1 MLFKK
6 LLPVL
11 ICITMLLTLVTGC
24 GSNNTVSNESQG
36 STTESTASAG
46 NSSSPIKIT
55 YYGGWTGPDLDRM
68 KALVDKFN
76 SEQSKIQVEFT
87 SLQWTQMFA
96 KFLTDFKA
104 GTPADVLAMH
114 TFEIGQFADM
124 GVLDSDAIAG
134 LKLNGAD
141 YIDKA
146 WENSSYKGVQYAIPI
161 GLNMHTLFY
170 NKDLFAKQGITAAPK
185 TGEELISAGQK
196 LTLDSNGKHPNEA
209 GFDENN
215 IVQYGLGFSM
225 NHHIF
230 YQFYGLMNQQDANTF
245 TEDMTELKLDE
256 QKAADAFSFI
266 QDEIYKYKM
275 VPNGEK
281 SAIDDFKAGKVAM
294 IIDGCWQ
301 ISGLES
307 TNLNW
312 DTAEYP
318 KIFNNSKVWG
328 SSEVV
333 TLPLNKNAD
342 DSKKAAAAEFV
353 KWLSN
358 NSASWG
364 ESGQLPALK
373 SAFETVKEL
382 KGRQALINDLD
393 NVVFIP
399 AHPLATQI
407 FSSTAPSPIL
417 TAAQDTVLNKKDTG
431 EVVKKLIQD
440 MNSLLAQK

>member
-1 MLFKK
+1 MLLKK

-11 ICITMLLTLVTGC
+11 ICITMLLTLVAGC
-24 GSNNTVSNESQG
+24 GSSNTAESSGNATQ
-36 STTESTASAG
+36 SAQTTS
-46 NSSSPIKIT
+46 NSSSPIKIS

-104 GTPADVLAMH
+104 GTPPDVMAMH

-124 GVLDSDAIAG
+124 GVLDSDAIAN

-141 YIDKA
+141 YLDKA
-146 WENSSYKGVQYAIPI
+146 WSNSSYKGVQYAIPL
-161 GLNMHTLFY
+161 GMNMQTLFY

-185 TGEELISAGQK
+185 TGEELIAAGQK
-196 LTLDSNGKHPNEA
+196 LTLDANGKHPDEA

-215 IVQYGLGFSM
+215 ITQYGLGFSM

-245 TEDMTELKLDE
+245 TDSMSELKLDE

-275 VPNGEK
+275 VPKGEK
-281 SAIDDFKAGKVAM
+281 SPIDDFKAGKVAM

-328 SSEVV
+328 SSEVIA
-333 TLPLNKNAD
+333 LPLNKDAGD
-342 DSKKAAAAEFV
+342 AKKAAAAEFV
-353 KWLSN
+353 KWLSD

-364 ESGQLPALK
+364 KSGQLPALK
-373 SAFETVKEL
+373 SAFETVKNL
-382 KGRQALINDLD
+382 KGRQALVNDLD
-393 NVVFIP
+393 NVAFIP

-407 FSSTAPSPIL
+407 FSSSAPSPIL
-417 TAAQDTVLNKKDTG
+417 TAAQDTVLNQKNTKD
-431 EVVKKLIQD
+431 VVKKLIQD
-440 MNSLLAQK
+440 MNALLAQK